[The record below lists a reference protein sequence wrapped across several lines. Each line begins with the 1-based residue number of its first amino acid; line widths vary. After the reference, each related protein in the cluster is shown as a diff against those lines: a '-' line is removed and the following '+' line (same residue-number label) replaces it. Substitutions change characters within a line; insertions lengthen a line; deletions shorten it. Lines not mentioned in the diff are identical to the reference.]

1 MPDRPF
7 PFRAR
12 GAKLP
17 GMRTQTGIAT
27 TDAPR
32 NTWRLPLAMAIAC
45 MVVTAALTILYL
57 AVPELD
63 SSDGQLLWLTI

>member
-1 MPDRPF
+1 
-7 PFRAR
+7 
-12 GAKLP
+12 
-17 GMRTQTGIAT
+17 MRTQTGIAT